1 MVDRRSGGGPED
13 WSEEEWPEMDWEREE
28 RRSRPAPPPAG
39 DRTRARGTQGAG
51 KEIDPD
57 LSRVMDDPMFN
68 ALPGGVPLPER
79 GRPAMRGP
87 QRFSMRR
94 HPAGLSAGQKILLW
108 FGFALVAGVS
118 FAAGLLVGVS
128 GDREFFPWLPGGGAQ
143 RTEAIVEKPLDSGAA
158 PDASGEGV
166 IAFSDHGRVPPKPE
180 EGAESLP
187 QEKAAPKAET
197 KPTTAPAP
205 AAEKKPT
212 AHAPEKKAAAARAPS
227 DEMTFYD
234 TATGRR
240 EVPGLAAEGSGG
252 GDSEAAP
259 EVPPEVPSEARA
271 DSKNAARADS
281 ESAVPSG
288 ARADAES
295 AIPSEAR
302 AGDMNAAAESA
313 GEATA
318 DAPLGADVLAQR
330 RAAQAQTSS
339 TAGGEDMNAAP
350 AEGLPSGAEILAR
363 RRAEAAA
370 RTDAAPAETQPGE
383 VSAGAP
389 RAPSGQYTVQVATL
403 TSSEEARGLAE
414 RLTSKGFDVRVDS
427 LAGAGGT
434 TLYRVRVG
442 RYADERAAQRALD
455 RIREEPGATP
465 FIKSE

>member
-1 MVDRRSGGGPED
+1 MVDRRSGGGPEG

-28 RRSRPAPPPAG
+28 RRSRPVPPPAG
-39 DRTRARGTQGAG
+39 DRTRARGTPGAG
-51 KEIDPD
+51 EGIDPD

-79 GRPAMRGP
+79 GRPAVRG
-87 QRFSMRR
+87 QERFSMGRR
-94 HPAGLSAGQKILLW
+94 PTGLSAGQKILLW

-118 FAAGLLVGVS
+118 FATGLLVGAS
-128 GDREFFPWLPGGGAQ
+128 GDREFFPWLPGGGVR
-143 RTEAIVEKPLDSGAA
+143 RTEAIIEKPLDSGAT

-180 EGAESLP
+180 EGAEPLP
-187 QEKAAPKAET
+187 QEKAVPKAEA
-197 KPTTAPAP
+197 KPETAPAQTP
-205 AAEKKPT
+205 AAEIKPV
-212 AHAPEKKAAAARAPS
+212 APVPEKKAAAAARAPS

-259 EVPPEVPSEARA
+259 EVPS
-271 DSKNAARADS
+271 AARADS
-281 ESAVPSG
+281 DNAVPSG
-288 ARADAES
+288 ARADSDNAVN
-295 AIPSEAR
+295 AVPSGAR

-313 GEATA
+313 GEATV
-318 DAPLGADVLAQR
+318 DAPLGADMLAQR
-330 RAAQAQTSS
+330 RAAQAQTPG
-339 TAGGEDMNAAP
+339 TASGEDVNAAP

-370 RTDAAPAETQPGE
+370 RTDAAPAETPPGE
-383 VSAGAP
+383 ASAGAP

-427 LAGAGGT
+427 LSGVGGT

-465 FIKSE
+465 FIKAE

>member
-1 MVDRRSGGGPED
+1 MGMVDRRSGGGPED

-28 RRSRPAPPPAG
+28 RRSRPSPPPAG
-39 DRTRARGTQGAG
+39 DRTRARETQGAG

-57 LSRVMDDPMFN
+57 LSRVINDPMFN

-79 GRPAMRGP
+79 GR

-118 FAAGLLVGVS
+118 FAAGLLVGAS
-128 GDREFFPWLPGGGAQ
+128 GDREFFPWLPGAGAP

-180 EGAESLP
+180 EGAEPLS
-187 QEKAAPKAET
+187 QEKAAPKAEA
-197 KPTTAPAP
+197 KPGTASAQAP
-205 AAEKKPT
+205 AAEKKP
-212 AHAPEKKAAAARAPS
+212 AAPAPEKKAAAAARAPS
-227 DEMTFYD
+227 GEMTFYD

-259 EVPPEVPSEARA
+259 EVPPEVPRE
-271 DSKNAARADS
+271 ARADS
-281 ESAVPSG
+281 ESAARADSDNAVPSG
-288 ARADAES
+288 
-295 AIPSEAR
+295 AR
-302 AGDMNAAAESA
+302 AGDMNAASESA
-313 GEATA
+313 GETTV

-330 RAAQAQTSS
+330 RAAQAQTPSTSS
-339 TAGGEDMNAAP
+339 GEDMNAAP

-363 RRAEAAA
+363 RRAEATA
-370 RTDAAPAETQPGE
+370 RTGAAPAETQPGE
-383 VSAGAP
+383 VSAGTP
-389 RAPSGQYTVQVATL
+389 RAPSGLYTVQVATL

-414 RLTSKGFDVRVDS
+414 RLTSKGFDVRVDRLS
-427 LAGAGGT
+427 GAGGT

-465 FIKSE
+465 FIKPE